1 MKVVRFAR
9 PGARESRVGVLSGAG
24 VLDFSAA
31 YRVYRLA
38 TDGCEAPLFSDPLEL
53 LRAGLFAPQ
62 VFAAALE
69 FVEAHQMREMFTIA
83 DATLLAP
90 LARPPKIIALGRNY
104 RAHALESGLGV
115 PDEPIFFCKAS
126 TAVIGPEQ
134 PVVIKRDL
142 TRVDPEVE
150 LAVIIGERGADIPLD
165 RAPSFVAGYTVL
177 NDVTAR
183 DMQKQDL
190 AKSNPW
196 FRSKGI
202 DTFCPLGPCI
212 TLPDEIQEPVE
223 LNLEMRV
230 NGEVRQ
236 RDNTGSLMFKVPYL
250 IHFIS
255 HFMTLE
261 PGDIIST
268 GTPEGMAPI
277 KPGDVM
283 EAEVEKIGILRNPV
297 TAEA

>member
-1 MKVVRFAR
+1 MKVVRFAL
-9 PGARESRVGVLSGAG
+9 PGTRETRVGILTGDG

-31 YRVYRLA
+31 YRVQRLA
-38 TDGCEAPLFSDPLEL
+38 IDRSDVPLFTDPAEL
-53 LRAGLFAPQ
+53 ICAGLFTAD
-62 VFAAALE
+62 VFKETAD
-69 FVEAHQMREMFTIA
+69 FVASHGMASMFTVKQPTI
-83 DATLLAP
+83 LSP

-134 PVVIKRDL
+134 PVVIKSDL

-150 LAVIIGERGADIPLD
+150 LAVVIAKGGADIPRE
-165 RAPSFVAGYTVL
+165 RAASFVAGYTVL

-183 DMQKQDL
+183 DMQKEDL
-190 AKSNPW
+190 SKSNPW

-212 TLPDEIQEPVE
+212 VLPDEIQEPVE
-223 LNLEMRV
+223 LDLEMRV

-236 RDNTGSLMFKVPYL
+236 RDNTASLMFKIPEL
-250 IHFIS
+250 IAFIS
-255 HFMTLE
+255 HFMSLE
-261 PGDIIST
+261 PGDLIST

-283 EAEVEKIGILRNPV
+283 EAEVENIGILRNPV
-297 TAEA
+297 VAGG